1 MLAQICPTMKV
12 LYISFILL
20 IVISCQSNVDQSE
33 QVIVRE
39 LDWENSSINGQS
51 SLRGLYALNDSIIW
65 TSGSGGYVGLSQD
78 GGSTWLDLSI
88 PNATNKDF
96 RDIHAFRQ
104 NEAVAM
110 SAGDSA
116 EFYYTSNAGKT
127 WELVY
132 KNYQTGV
139 FFDGMDFW
147 DDGTGLAFSDPVD
160 GKLVF
165 AKSEDFGKT
174 WTDFIPS
181 NLPPA
186 ISGEG
191 GFAASGTS
199 IVCFGESSVVIGLG
213 APEKVRI
220 FRSDDKGE
228 NWEAIDTDLQTGEYF
243 GIYTMA
249 KNAGGQL
256 LALGGS
262 FSSAQDGERSAALS
276 DSNGTQWQVKSEGMP
291 NVYIS
296 GLAFHATLEV
306 GVAVG
311 TEGSFMSNDN
321 GSTWT
326 KFSDE
331 SFNSV
336 MITEN
341 KVIAVGSRGK
351 VGRFLI
357 VNPAN

>member
-1 MLAQICPTMKV
+1 MKV
-12 LYISFILL
+12 LYLLLL
-20 IVISCQSNVDQSE
+20 ISIACQSPKE
-33 QVIVRE
+33 QAFIVNE
-39 LDWENSSINGQS
+39 NPIWEVSNINSNA
-51 SLRGLYALNDSIIW
+51 SLRGLYSLNDSIVW
-65 TSGSGGYVGLSQD
+65 TSGSGSYVGLSKD
-78 GGSTWLDLSI
+78 GGITWFNLSV
-88 PNATNKDF
+88 PNATKKDF
-96 RDIHAFRQ
+96 RDIHAFSE
-104 NEAVAM
+104 NEVVVM

-116 EFYYTSNAGKT
+116 EFYYTSNAGQT
-127 WELVY
+127 WEL
-132 KNYQTGV
+132 NYQNYRPGV

-160 GKLVF
+160 GQLVF

-174 WTDFIPS
+174 WIDFIPRH
-181 NLPPA
+181 LPPA
-186 ISGEG
+186 IAGEG

-199 IVCFGESSVVIGLG
+199 ILCFGESSVVIGLG
-213 APEKVRI
+213 APEKVRV

-228 NWEAIDTDLQTGEYF
+228 NWEAIDTDLQTGEYY
-243 GIYTMA
+243 GIYTLA

-262 FSSAQDGERSAALS
+262 FSSAQDGEESAALS
-276 DSNGTQWQVKSEGMP
+276 DSNGTQWQVISEGMP

-311 TEGSFMSNDN
+311 TEGSFISYDN
-321 GSTWT
+321 GSTWI

-341 KVIAVGSRGK
+341 QVIAVGGRGK
-351 VGRFLI
+351 VGRFPI
-357 VNPAN
+357 RIPAN

>member
-1 MLAQICPTMKV
+1 MKV

-20 IVISCQSNVDQSE
+20 TAISCQSTIDKSE
-33 QVIVRE
+33 QIIVNE
-39 LDWENSSINGQS
+39 LVWENSSTNGQA

-65 TSGSGGYVGLSQD
+65 TSGSGAYVGLSKD

-96 RDIHAFRQ
+96 RDIHAFSE
-104 NEAVAM
+104 NNAVAM

-132 KNYQTGV
+132 QNYQTGV

-174 WTDFIPS
+174 WADFIPS

-186 ISGEG
+186 IAGEG

-199 IVCFGESSVVIGLG
+199 ILCFGESSVVIGLG

-228 NWEAIDTDLQTGEYF
+228 NWESIDTDLQTGEYY

-262 FSSAQDGERSAALS
+262 FSSAQDGERSAAFS
-276 DSNGTQWQVKSEGMP
+276 DSNGTNWKVISEGMP
-291 NVYIS
+291 NIYIS
-296 GLAFHATLEV
+296 GLAFHATLGV

-311 TEGSFMSNDN
+311 TEGSFISNDN
-321 GSTWT
+321 GSTWV

-341 KVIAVGSRGK
+341 QVIAVGSRGK
-351 VGRFLI
+351 VGRFPI